1 MIQNKFIYAFINID
15 LKYIYIY
22 IYIYVYTF
30 HITLSINKY
39 SEIFLEV
46 YHILDH
52 EIFIIFLY
60 LYLIDVRI
68 FLYSN

>member
-1 MIQNKFIYAFINID
+1 M
-15 LKYIYIY
+15 
-22 IYIYVYTF
+22 
-30 HITLSINKY
+30 
-39 SEIFLEV
+39 FLEV

-68 FLYSN
+68 FFYIVIEIFYSIILDLFWFILDLEIYRRRMDT